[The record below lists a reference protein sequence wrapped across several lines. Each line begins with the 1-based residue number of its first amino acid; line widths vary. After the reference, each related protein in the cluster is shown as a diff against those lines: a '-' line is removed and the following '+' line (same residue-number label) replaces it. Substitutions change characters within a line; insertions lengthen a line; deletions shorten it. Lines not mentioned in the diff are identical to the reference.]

1 MFGTRMCIWHNN
13 LFQCKKNPRKKI
25 EICLIT
31 CVRCEIVNRLCTLLL
46 YMSQSALARPND
58 DKKVVTIEISF
69 TYAGVT
75 QSGSRELHKTLQTLF
90 GDPFI
95 TL

>member
-1 MFGTRMCIWHNN
+1 
-13 LFQCKKNPRKKI
+13 
-25 EICLIT
+25 
-31 CVRCEIVNRLCTLLL
+31 
-46 YMSQSALARPND
+46 MSQSALARPND
-58 DKKVVTIEISF
+58 DKKVVTIEISC

-95 TL
+95 TLWLWVTDVHVRIKEKYSAPRSLK

>member
-1 MFGTRMCIWHNN
+1 
-13 LFQCKKNPRKKI
+13 
-25 EICLIT
+25 
-31 CVRCEIVNRLCTLLL
+31 
-46 YMSQSALARPND
+46 MSQSALARPND
-58 DKKVVTIEISF
+58 DKKVVTIEISC

-95 TL
+95 TLWLWVTDVHVRIKEKYSALLSLK